1 MEVNRNQNGLVTNIL
16 KISFMSKK
24 KKVSFGITFTIIP
37 QFCNYFHFGVNFPFR
52 SAKNPQITVEV
63 LIKLDKTFNKYLR
76 SSFIK

>member
-1 MEVNRNQNGLVTNIL
+1 MEVNRNQNGLVTNIQN
-16 KISFMSKK
+16 IFYVKK
-24 KKVSFGITFTIIP
+24 KKNQLELFSFWGE
-37 QFCNYFHFGVNFPFR
+37 FPFR